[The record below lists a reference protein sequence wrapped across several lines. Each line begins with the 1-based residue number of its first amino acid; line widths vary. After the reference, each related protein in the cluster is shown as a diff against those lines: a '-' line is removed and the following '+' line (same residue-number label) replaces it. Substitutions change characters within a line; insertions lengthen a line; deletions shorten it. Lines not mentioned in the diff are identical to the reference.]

1 MSSYVALLSGGLDST
16 VAAFIA
22 AERGPVGIAL
32 VFDYGQHAAKA
43 EIQAAK
49 RIAARLKAECRVIEL
64 PFLEKVTRTS
74 LVMNEKVIPQVK
86 MSKLDDRSET
96 EKSAQQVWVPNRN
109 GVFLNI
115 GAAVAEGEGF
125 SEIVVGFNAEEAA
138 TFPDNSANF
147 VSRTDSCFELSTMS
161 APRIFVPTIGMNK
174 TEIVREGLKR
184 DVPFDE
190 VWSCYRGKKRMCARC
205 ESCLRL
211 ARAYQNNGI
220 WPSLAHRFESLAEA

>member
-32 VFDYGQHAAKA
+32 VFDYGQHAAKS

-49 RIAARLKAECRVIEL
+49 RIAARLKAECRVVEL
-64 PFLEKVTRTS
+64 PFLEKVTKTS
-74 LVMNEKVIPQVK
+74 LVMNDKVIPQVK

-115 GAAVAEGEGF
+115 AAAVAEGEGF
-125 SEIVVGFNAEEAA
+125 SEILVGFNAEEAA

-147 VSRTDSCFELSTMS
+147 VARADHFFELSTLS
-161 APRIFVPTIGMNK
+161 SPKVFVPTIGMNK
-174 TEIVREGLKR
+174 SEIIREGLKR
-184 DVPFDE
+184 DVPFAE

-205 ESCLRL
+205 ESCLRSI
-211 ARAYQNNGI
+211 RAYRNNGI
-220 WPSLAHRFESLAEA
+220 WESLRHRFEDLGDA